1 LEKAKK
7 VQRKDN
13 QTADKTTTSAKPIQE
28 MNALELQ
35 RMVGNR
41 QTQRLLA
48 DTPALKPSTF
58 IQTKMSV
65 GAADDPYEREAD
77 AVAQQVMSS
86 PTDAAAPT
94 TAQRA
99 GEEDEMMAKRDI
111 MRAGEED
118 EMMAKRDIMR
128 AGEDD
133 EMMAKRDTI
142 QRADDEIERM
152 PILQRAGEDDEMM
165 AKRDIVQREGEDDE
179 MMAKRDIMRAGDDD
193 MMGSFEVGG
202 DIENQINS
210 ARGGGSPLPDDT
222 RGFMEN
228 RMGYDFGGVRVHT
241 GGQSDSLNRSISAK
255 AFTTGSDIFMK
266 SNEYNP
272 QSDSGKQ
279 LLAHELTHVVQQ
291 GHASAKVQTERDDTK
306 K

>member
-1 LEKAKK
+1 MSEQQYFEKAKK
-7 VQRKDN
+7 VQRKDV
-13 QTADKTTTSAKPIQE
+13 APSDKTTTPAKPIQE
-28 MNALELQ
+28 MDALELQ

-77 AVAQQVMSS
+77 AIAQQVMSS
-86 PTDAAAPT
+86 PADTSAPA

-99 GEEDEMMAKRDI
+99 DDDEMAQTKRDI
-111 MRAGEED
+111 MRAGEEEEMAQTKREIVQRAGQED
-118 EMMAKRDIMR
+118 ELAMKREIVQRAGEEEEMAQTKREIVQRAGEEEEMAQTKRDIMR
-128 AGEDD
+128 AD
-133 EMMAKRDTI
+133 
-142 QRADDEIERM
+142 
-152 PILQRAGEDDEMM
+152 
-165 AKRDIVQREGEDDE
+165 
-179 MMAKRDIMRAGDDD
+179 DDD

-202 DIENQINS
+202 DVENQINS

-228 RMGYDFGGVRVHT
+228 RMGYDFGDVRVHS

-291 GHASAKVQTERDDTK
+291 GHAAPKVQPEREDK
-306 K
+306 KK